1 MSTLQRI
8 AHWWREQKVK
18 RFERYIQSA
27 IIRYRYDPKPTITG
41 NEAKIIN
48 TKGQGALLSYCPVTK
63 HLYYFS
69 HEAIDPALIRLAET
83 MLVIN
88 RVSQKDLPICA
99 QSPYVVTMRDLT
111 NQEGPSEN
119 GQWLDYMNAID
130 KLIPEKHYQ
139 AVKQAINRLRQDKHL
154 PYALCRIFHVPM
166 DVVRRRMR
174 DSSLNINHQTSFT
187 AGLLQYRDE
196 LLHEQQRT
204 PDQRRPASPGK
215 HRRRLW

>member
-1 MSTLQRI
+1 MSALQRL

-27 IIRYRYDPKPTITG
+27 IKRYRYDPKPTIAG
-41 NEAKIIN
+41 NGARIIN
-48 TKGQGALLSYCPVTK
+48 TKGQGALLSYCPQTR

-69 HEAIDPALIRLAET
+69 HEHIDPALVRLAET

-88 RVSQKDLPICA
+88 RTDQKDIPLCA
-99 QSPYVVTMRDLT
+99 QSPYVVTMRDIT
-111 NQEGPSEN
+111 SQDGPMEN

-139 AVKQAINRLRQDKHL
+139 AVKHALQRLRQDKHL
-154 PYALCRIFHVPM
+154 PYALCRIFQVPM

-174 DSSLNINHQTSFT
+174 DSSLNIHHQTSYT
-187 AGLLQYRDE
+187 EVLTHLIQR
-196 LLHEQQRT
+196 LTQHEQRP
-204 PDQRRPASPGK
+204 PDQRRPASPRN
-215 HRRRLW
+215 HSSER